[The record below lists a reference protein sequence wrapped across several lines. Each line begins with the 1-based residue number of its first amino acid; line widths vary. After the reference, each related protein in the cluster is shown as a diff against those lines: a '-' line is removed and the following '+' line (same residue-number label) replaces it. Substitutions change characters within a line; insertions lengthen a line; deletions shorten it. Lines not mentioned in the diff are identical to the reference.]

1 MTDHHDEPVRNY
13 ALASYA
19 LNAAMLSDLT
29 KSGVISAEQRTRII
43 GLAILSL
50 SGYPAEQR
58 EPARMALEMLEHL
71 R

>member
-1 MTDHHDEPVRNY
+1 MPDHDDEPVRNY
-13 ALASYA
+13 GLASYA
-19 LNAAMLSDLT
+19 LNAAMLSELT

-43 GLAILSL
+43 GLSIHAL

-58 EPARMALEMLEHL
+58 EPARMALELLENL